1 MEGTIPNTM
10 AVVSNNFVEGEGKLL
25 TGYDKTH
32 KGHKCFSCGIAISY
46 ANKLTKQYI
55 NCNLK
60 SQLIRPFFKFLGIAN
75 RLNIPEFLTDWAFH
89 SL

>member
-1 MEGTIPNTM
+1 M

-46 ANKLTKQYI
+46 ATKLTKQVST
-55 NCNLK
+55 N
-60 SQLIRPFFKFLGIAN
+60 
-75 RLNIPEFLTDWAFH
+75 
-89 SL
+89 

>member
-46 ANKLTKQYI
+46 ANKLTKQVST
-55 NCNLK
+55 N
-60 SQLIRPFFKFLGIAN
+60 
-75 RLNIPEFLTDWAFH
+75 
-89 SL
+89 